1 MTGLI
6 LLCAALPVM
15 SQQAGLAPDWEARRD
30 IPALPAKVEKLLPVL
45 EQLRPEEWV
54 AKGASDAYVA
64 QWKSVQAEVG
74 YLRETVGRL
83 SQSPDRMTLALE
95 ALFRLQAIDTRLGN
109 LVEAIRKY
117 QNPALAD
124 LLQSLADG
132 NSSVRVG
139 LQQYV
144 QEVAAQREAEW
155 KVMESEAQRCRTQL
169 TAPPPRAPAPANPAP
184 SKPTKK
190 PAG

>member
-1 MTGLI
+1 MTRWAYFGALA
-6 LLCAALPVM
+6 LLPVV
-15 SQQAGLAPDWEARRD
+15 SHSFPQAGVAPEWEARRD

-45 EQLRPEEWV
+45 EQLRPEDWV

-64 QWKSVQAEVG
+64 QWKSVQDEVG
-74 YLRETVGRL
+74 YLRDTAQRL
-83 SQSPDRMTLALE
+83 AQSPDRLTLALE

-124 LLQSLADG
+124 LVQSLAAE
-132 NSSVRVG
+132 NATVRVG
-139 LQQYV
+139 LQQYI
-144 QEVAAQREAEW
+144 QEVATQRETEW

-169 TAPPPRAPAPANPAP
+169 TSPPPRPSAAKPA
-184 SKPTKK
+184 KK
-190 PAG
+190 PA